1 LSSYTYQKREWI
13 CRRRRDWCEQRSGAE
28 LDAKA
33 MERTGKTMEQLT
45 EEKRKEVR
53 QYEKDWG
60 NEHTKQR
67 PNQIL
72 P

>member
-1 LSSYTYQKREWI
+1 MFRVQSSTLRLRK
-13 CRRRRDWCEQRSGAE
+13 
-28 LDAKA
+28 K
-33 MERTGKTMEQLT
+33 TGKTMEQLT

-53 QYEKDWG
+53 EYEKNWG

-67 PNQIL
+67 TNQIL